1 MDATAGGQLRCE
13 SQPTLWGHA
22 PRVPGRGWR
31 GACAPS
37 DPPQRQRH
45 IMGSGRDVWVKIRAS
60 EAGHAEL
67 HAMSLTVGEIVS
79 RAWKAH
85 EQYGF

>member
-1 MDATAGGQLRCE
+1 M
-13 SQPTLWGHA
+13 SQPTLWSHA
-22 PRVPGRGWR
+22 SRAPGKGWR

-45 IMGSGRDVWVKIRAS
+45 IMGGGRDVWVKIRAS
-60 EAGHAEL
+60 EAARAEL

>member
-1 MDATAGGQLRCE
+1 M
-13 SQPTLWGHA
+13 SQPTLWSHA
-22 PRVPGRGWR
+22 SRAPGKGWR

-37 DPPQRQRH
+37 DPPN
-45 IMGSGRDVWVKIRAS
+45 GNGTSWAAGRDVWVKIRAS
-60 EAGHAEL
+60 EAARAEL

-85 EQYGF
+85 EQYSF